1 MGLILRLIDTTT
13 GEVLDSQRVEGK
25 ATSGGVNVGVESGVV
40 SFSSDSFKDTPLG
53 KATQMA
59 IDDAV
64 SKIAAKLKDVPFQ
77 AHVIKTNSDSELLIS
92 GGAKTG
98 ISEGDVFTVWSVG
111 ESLVDPITGEQL
123 GPALAK
129 TNNGLVKVTK
139 VEEKYAYATSETPLT
154 GIKPGDIVKA
164 Q

>member
-1 MGLILRLIDTTT
+1 
-13 GEVLDSQRVEGK
+13 
-25 ATSGGVNVGVESGVV
+25 
-40 SFSSDSFKDTPLG
+40 
-53 KATQMA
+53 MA

-77 AHVIKTNSDSELLIS
+77 AHVVKINGDNEMLIS

-111 ESLVDPITGEQL
+111 ESLVDPTTGEQL
-123 GPALAK
+123 GTELAK
-129 TNNGLVKVTK
+129 KGLVKITH
-139 VEEKYAYATSETPLT
+139 VEEKYAKATSEAPLT
-154 GIKPGDIVKA
+154 GIKVGDIVKA